1 MINFEIEYPSLNHRN
16 YIEAIYN
23 FCKENRF
30 SMILKGSLAN
40 GTATKF
46 SDIDLVILGNIDSF
60 KVDEI
65 ISLYGKP
72 VMANFTENPKGI
84 LILVYQNNISVD
96 LDIRETISQQDLVDS
111 LVLLKYDRNF
121 IINEKEIIRQ
131 QIKSEYIPNRAEWYK
146 VLRLFHKGISKY
158 LSNKTNTAYN
168 FLEEIKE
175 KLSNIQIADSDLN
188 NNFEDD
194 VRYAFDIFCKE
205 FEVDPQIKMLFDNLF
220 KEF

>member
-46 SDIDLVILGNIDSF
+46 SDIDLVILGNIDSS

-194 VRYAFDIFCKE
+194 ARYVFDIFCKE